1 MKKFIAVMGTL
12 LLSVSAIANEP
23 DPLQLEGNLNQ
34 PLVEAAEETVKAV
47 TETCR
52 SWAKEDGVEDTE
64 LASYLIDCVNDE
76 LQKEGFLPVS
86 TLHE

>member
-34 PLVEAAEETVKAV
+34 PLVEASEETVKAV

-52 SWAKEDGVEDTE
+52 SWAKEDSIQDSE
-64 LASYLIDCVNDE
+64 LASYLLDCVNDE
-76 LQKEGFLPVS
+76 LQGQGYLPVS
-86 TLHE
+86 SLHE